1 MWWFVI
7 FVLWPLAELFV
18 IVKISEAIGFFWML
32 VLLILSWPIG
42 TRILRSQGRA
52 AWRQFAEAVQT
63 GREPTEEMLN
73 GALVL
78 FGGLLILV
86 PGFITDAVG
95 LLLLIPPT
103 RALAR
108 RAVGRHHSS
117 RLIHRATSF
126 GRRWGVNP
134 RNSGSQANAAHQEY
148 DVDSTAVDVDHP
160 ELNH

>member
-18 IVKISEAIGFFWML
+18 IVKVSEAIGFFWML

-108 RAVGRHHSS
+108 RAVGRH
-117 RLIHRATSF
+117 RATSF